1 VAGFVAGSL
10 WAAAAGASG
19 TRAAVVV
26 LVEGPSSDAV
36 AGWIEDR
43 LSEPDTIEQQETFRG
58 ALRARGV
65 LPLHAAVGNAAR
77 DVRLIACAHA
87 AAGQADVDGAILVDL
102 QKSPS
107 GTHAHVW
114 NVDLRR
120 GGAVIESDVAL
131 PAAASVADE
140 ARGILTVIPAAPPPP
155 PPPPVASPARS
166 VEPTRIAPP
175 PIAKAPAPDATPAA
189 DAVAKQPRERNDD
202 RFLDLQAAVGVG
214 TRHFSYVDRVTPS
227 LRPYD
232 LPAAPLASVTA
243 TVYPFAL
250 SRTPVLR
257 DIGVTGDFAQAFAV
271 SSEDS
276 TGAHVGTTWQ
286 SFDVGAIARIPV
298 TRAFG
303 ASVSL
308 GYGGNDF
315 KFDQALAGGAAQLPS
330 VAYRFLRAGGDVR
343 VAFLGRFSA
352 FAGGSY
358 MDMLS
363 TGYTA
368 ALFPR
373 ESVGGVEAHLGASLR
388 LAKSWEV
395 SLAASYTRVFY
406 SVNPVPGDAS
416 VAGGALDQ
424 QGRLL
429 AGLSYVM

>member
-1 VAGFVAGSL
+1 VGSK
-10 WAAAAGASG
+10 
-19 TRAAVVV
+19 
-26 LVEGPSSDAV
+26 
-36 AGWIEDR
+36 
-43 LSEPDTIEQQETFRG
+43 
-58 ALRARGV
+58 
-65 LPLHAAVGNAAR
+65 AR

-87 AAGQADVDGAILVDL
+87 AAAQADVDGAILVDL
-102 QKSPS
+102 QRSPS
-107 GTHAHVW
+107 GTRAHVW

-131 PAAASVADE
+131 SPAASVADE
-140 ARGILTVIPAAPPPP
+140 ARAILTVIPPAPPSPAPPPP
-155 PPPPVASPARS
+155 PPPPAASPARS
-166 VEPTRIAPP
+166 VEPTAISAL
-175 PIAKAPAPDATPAA
+175 PIVRAPATEAVQPP
-189 DAVAKQPRERNDD
+189 DAVAKRPVERNDD
-202 RFLDLQAAVGVG
+202 RFVDLQAAVGVG

-232 LPAAPLASVTA
+232 LPAAPLASVAA

-257 DIGVTGDFAQAFAV
+257 DVGITGGYSQAFAI
-271 SSEDS
+271 SSQDS

-286 SFDVGAIARIPV
+286 SFDVGAIARFPL

-303 ASVSL
+303 ASISL

-315 KFDQALAGGAAQLPS
+315 KFDQPLGGGAAQLPS

-343 VAFLGRFSA
+343 LAFLSRFSA

-388 LAKSWEV
+388 LAKRWEV

>member
-1 VAGFVAGSL
+1 VVAGSL
-10 WAAAAGASG
+10 WAATAGASSA
-19 TRAAVVV
+19 RAAVVV

-36 AGWIEDR
+36 AGWIEDH
-43 LSEPDTIEQQETFRG
+43 LNEPDTVEEQETFGG
-58 ALRARGV
+58 ALRARGA
-65 LPLHAAVGNAAR
+65 LPLRLAVDSKAR

-102 QKSPS
+102 QKSPT
-107 GTHAHVW
+107 GTRVHVW
-114 NVDLRR
+114 NVDVRR
-120 GGAVIESDVAL
+120 GGAVIESDISLRATASVVEEARAILTLVPSSPPPAASPAPSAEPIAITSL
-131 PAAASVADE
+131 PAA
-140 ARGILTVIPAAPPPP
+140 RPPATDAVQAP
-155 PPPPVASPARS
+155 
-166 VEPTRIAPP
+166 
-175 PIAKAPAPDATPAA
+175 
-189 DAVAKQPRERNDD
+189 DAVAKPPVERNDD
-202 RFLDLQAAVGVG
+202 RFVDLQAALGVG

-232 LPAAPLASVTA
+232 LPAAPLASVAA

-257 DIGVTGDFAQAFAV
+257 DIGITGDYAQAFAV
-271 SSEDS
+271 SSQDS

-286 SFDVGAIARIPV
+286 SFDLGAIARFPIS
-298 TRAFG
+298 RAFG

-315 KFDQALAGGAAQLPS
+315 KFDQALAGGAALLPS

-343 VAFLGRFSA
+343 VAFLTRFSA

-358 MDMLS
+358 LDMLS

-373 ESVGGVEAHLGASLR
+373 ESVGGVEAHLGASWR

-395 SLAASYTRVFY
+395 SVAASYTRVFY

>member
-1 VAGFVAGSL
+1 VASSL
-10 WAAAAGASG
+10 WAATAGASSP
-19 TRAAVVV
+19 RSAVVV

-36 AGWIEDR
+36 AGWIEDH
-43 LSEPDTIEQQETFRG
+43 LNEPDTVEEQETFGG
-58 ALRARGV
+58 ALRARGA
-65 LPLHAAVGNAAR
+65 LPLRLAVGSKAWNL
-77 DVRLIACAHA
+77 RLIACAHA

-107 GTHAHVW
+107 GTRVHVW
-114 NVDLRR
+114 NVDVRR
-120 GGAVIESDVAL
+120 GGAVMESDISL
-131 PAAASVADE
+131 PAAASVVEE
-140 ARGILTVIPAAPPPP
+140 ARAILTVIPSPSSSPSPPPP
-155 PPPPVASPARS
+155 AAVPATSAGPIAIASLPVARPAAADPVR
-166 VEPTRIAPP
+166 APDAA
-175 PIAKAPAPDATPAA
+175 AKAP
-189 DAVAKQPRERNDD
+189 VARNDD
-202 RFLDLQAAVGVG
+202 RFVDLQAALGVG
-214 TRHFSYVDRVTPS
+214 TRHFTYVDRVTPS

-232 LPAAPLASVTA
+232 LPAAPLASVAA

-257 DIGVTGDFAQAFAV
+257 DLGITGDFAQAFAV
-271 SSEDS
+271 SSQDS

-286 SFDVGAIARIPV
+286 TFDVGAIARFPFS
-298 TRAFG
+298 RAFG

-343 VAFLGRFSA
+343 VAFLTRLSA

-358 MDMLS
+358 LDMLS

-373 ESVGGVEAHLGASLR
+373 ESVGGVEAHLGASCR
-388 LAKSWEV
+388 LARSWEV